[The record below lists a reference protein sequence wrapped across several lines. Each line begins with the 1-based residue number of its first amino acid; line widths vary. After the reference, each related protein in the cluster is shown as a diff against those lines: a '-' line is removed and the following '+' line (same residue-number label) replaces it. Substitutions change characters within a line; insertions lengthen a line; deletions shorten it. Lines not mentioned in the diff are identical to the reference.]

1 LLPPSAPA
9 PIDGPALLD
18 NNPLLAHFRCQ
29 LETVTRS
36 GKMIEKSKFDFK
48 AIPRG
53 VDKDLSDALATY
65 LAVFRAITGTA
76 DRVISYEALS
86 NVAFLSNWRRGMARG
101 QLDFDRYKRLVAYMD
116 RKLIE
121 KSGVEFDK
129 LGVWINRQLRDVS
142 DDEFEAAQVLKLGA
156 PFKRKGSYDNDRR
169 TTDEKRPRTPGGLK
183 KQRAETGKRE
193 GH

>member
-1 LLPPSAPA
+1 
-9 PIDGPALLD
+9 
-18 NNPLLAHFRCQ
+18 
-29 LETVTRS
+29 
-36 GKMIEKSKFDFK
+36 
-48 AIPRG
+48 
-53 VDKDLSDALATY
+53 
-65 LAVFRAITGTA
+65 
-76 DRVISYEALS
+76 
-86 NVAFLSNWRRGMARG
+86 
-101 QLDFDRYKRLVAYMD
+101 MD

>member
-1 LLPPSAPA
+1 
-9 PIDGPALLD
+9 
-18 NNPLLAHFRCQ
+18 
-29 LETVTRS
+29 
-36 GKMIEKSKFDFK
+36 MIEKSKFDFK

-53 VDKDLSDALATY
+53 VDKDLSDALAAY

-116 RKLIE
+116 RELIE

-129 LGVWINRQLRDVS
+129 LGAWINRQLRDVS